1 MVSRLKKMIPDQE
14 QIVNNRWLAWLGPNL
29 LHPRLW
35 HFSRRGV
42 ALGAAVGVFFGF
54 LIPIAQIPA
63 AAAIAVLLRAYIP
76 AAVGS
81 TLVTNPVTFA
91 PVYVFAHQLGC
102 LLLGVEEGP
111 PAPTDLT
118 TGFPASEELS
128 WWESTSQSIASLGK
142 PLLVGLSTLAVTGSL
157 STYAL
162 IMLIWRIKTARAW
175 SRRRL

>member
-1 MVSRLKKMIPDQE
+1 MVNWLKKMIPDRE
-14 QIVNNRWLAWLGPNL
+14 QIVNNRWLAWLGPSL

-35 HFSRRGV
+35 HLSRRGV

-102 LLLGVEEGP
+102 LLLGVEDSSP
-111 PAPTDLT
+111 PAPLT
-118 TGFPASEELS
+118 NEIPAAENLN
-128 WWESTSQSIASLGK
+128 WWQSTTQSIESLGK
-142 PLLVGLSTLAVTGSL
+142 PLIVGLSTLAVTGSL
-157 STYAL
+157 STYVL

-175 SRRRL
+175 SNRRR